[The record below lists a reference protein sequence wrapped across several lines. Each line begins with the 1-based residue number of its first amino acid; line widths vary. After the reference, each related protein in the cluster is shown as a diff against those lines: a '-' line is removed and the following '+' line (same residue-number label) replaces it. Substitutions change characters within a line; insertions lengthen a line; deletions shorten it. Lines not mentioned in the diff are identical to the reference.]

1 MSTSSD
7 RVLAW
12 AETGAASEAP
22 AIAAT
27 GAGANPARELVAA
40 LWRGKRTILLVWA
53 LVSGAVAL
61 GVLCAPP
68 LFEAEASL
76 IVRLGR
82 EYVYRP
88 ETGRPETARMP
99 SLAEMVNS
107 EVEILSG
114 RGLAEQVVRELGVAR
129 LYPALLEDEPD
140 PELVVERAVLRFRGA
155 TSVRPVLD
163 SGVIKVGF
171 EHAVP
176 ERAAEAV
183 NQLLEHFEAKH
194 VQVFGEEHLSDV
206 EAQLAART
214 AERTRAEEELAELQR
229 RSEVFDL
236 EEQERLLLGQRAR
249 LQEELQARELEL
261 AALRSA
267 PDADEEPTAAVELP
281 QHLSPDMKG
290 ELLRQRGE
298 IERELRALDSGTPD
312 RLIEEASLRL
322 LDLRLEE
329 QRLLRDF
336 SESNRRVQGVRAEIE
351 EVRTFLAG
359 AERRAGELDELRR
372 GERAERAKSLQAES
386 ARLSDEIELLLRAE
400 RQAERER
407 LRTLALQR
415 DGLARRLAQLDVD
428 LAALGEHAKNLRRLQ
443 RALGAAEAAEATCA
457 QRVAEARIAEEMDRE
472 KRINVRVIDAA
483 SAPVVPLGLPRSMKL
498 FLGGF
503 VGLISGAGLAV
514 LLDSLR
520 RR

>member
-1 MSTSSD
+1 MI
-7 RVLAW
+7 RVV
-12 AETGAASEAP
+12 
-22 AIAAT
+22 
-27 GAGANPARELVAA
+27 RRAA
-40 LWRGKRTILLVWA
+40 LHIRSAA
-53 LVSGAVAL
+53 L
-61 GVLCAPP
+61 
-68 LFEAEASL
+68 
-76 IVRLGR
+76 
-82 EYVYRP
+82 
-88 ETGRPETARMP
+88 
-99 SLAEMVNS
+99 
-107 EVEILSG
+107 
-114 RGLAEQVVRELGVAR
+114 
-129 LYPALLEDEPD
+129 
-140 PELVVERAVLRFRGA
+140 
-155 TSVRPVLD
+155 
-163 SGVIKVGF
+163 
-171 EHAVP
+171 H
-176 ERAAEAV
+176 
-183 NQLLEHFEAKH
+183 
-194 VQVFGEEHLSDV
+194 
-206 EAQLAART
+206 ART
-214 AERTRAEEELAELQR
+214 A
-229 RSEVFDL
+229 FY
-236 EEQERLLLGQRAR
+236 AR
-249 LQEELQARELEL
+249 IRIVVIATMTLC
-261 AALRSA
+261 SA
-267 PDADEEPTAAVELP
+267 CTVELP